1 MCLTLTV
8 AVTVTACSPIQDGRV
23 GITRDRSGHLIG
35 LAKACEGEYD
45 GAVIL
50 QDDDPTGQTMA
61 NLARW
66 SRPDASSDLLTWGLE
81 DGTPSAWATAEPLTS
96 TALTAGHAY
105 VMDAVGDTQKW
116 SADDLRFAVADLKK
130 ITQDTVLV
138 GQFDPNTGQS
148 GHRII
153 QRDQFTASACGGDT
167 Q

>member
-1 MCLTLTV
+1 MLTV
-8 AVTVTACSPIQDGRV
+8 AVAVTGCSPIRDGKV
-23 GITRDRSGHLIG
+23 GITRDLSGRLVG

-61 NLARW
+61 SLARW
-66 SRPDASSDLLTWGLE
+66 SRPDATGDLLTWGLE
-81 DGTPSAWATAEPLTS
+81 DGTPSAWATGRPLTS

-116 SADDLRFAVADLKK
+116 SADELRFTVADLK
-130 ITQDTVLV
+130 TVTADTVLV
-138 GQFDPNTGQS
+138 PSSDPKTGQS
-148 GHRII
+148 RPALIP
-153 QRDQFTASACGGDT
+153 RDQFTASACGDDT